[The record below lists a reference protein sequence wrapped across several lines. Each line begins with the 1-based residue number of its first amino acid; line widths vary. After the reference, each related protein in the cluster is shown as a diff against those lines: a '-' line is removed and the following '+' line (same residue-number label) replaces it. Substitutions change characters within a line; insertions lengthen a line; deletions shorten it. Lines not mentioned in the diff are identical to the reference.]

1 MKLLARFNLIFIAI
15 FGVGGILVLGL
26 AYVFLRNDA
35 KEQIFEQ
42 AKLMMET
49 TVAVRS
55 YTSGEI
61 EPLLNRLQKQA
72 MAILPQTVP
81 AYSATQ
87 VFAHIHKQNPDYS
100 YKEATLNPTNLA
112 DRANDWESDVVN
124 AFRNDPGRSSLNG
137 ERDTPTGRSMF
148 YARPIKV
155 VDPACLDCHGTSAR
169 APRAL
174 VRQYTSEHGFGWKLN
189 EIVGAQIVSVP
200 EALSIDIAD
209 RELKRLVAYLFV
221 LALVALGVLDAVLI
235 VTVIR
240 PVANLSRV
248 TDEISQGKMDVEDI
262 AVTGHDEISVLAASF
277 NRMKRSLTKAIRLL
291 ESRGT

>member
-15 FGVGGILVLGL
+15 FGAGGILVLGL

-124 AFRNDPGRSSLNG
+124 AFRNDPARSSLNG

-155 VDPACLDCHGTSAR
+155 VDPACLDCHSTSAR